1 MLDFVVLASCGVDG
15 TAEGRQCPAKMPKR
29 RPCKAR
35 RCRPSRTG
43 RLPSSASIP
52 AVDLGGLFAQSSRAQ
67 YSMARG
73 HRGSGSC
80 HGCQRLTN
88 ATSHDAI
95 LTLKT
100 LAFGTAVNTFRGM
113 MLPYFP
119 ISGRKV
125 GFASITGIYLARQ
138 TLLMEDMHD
147 IPVTKPL
154 HSSGADIG
162 VREAEGLRVMVW
174 ASSTCR
180 LCYRNSFWSSS
191 GSWMEVGAYGFSEP
205 ERQPVLDQLVQV
217 HGLHGAYSDDTPNA
231 SSRSTLSTVA
241 HRSNATRRSYS
252 IYDPVQHERPPIVL
266 VPAATILGPAGRK
279 RSP

>member
-1 MLDFVVLASCGVDG
+1 VERRRARPRLPDCSASYTRKSWLPARSPRRLGRSAIFRQTRQLRPEQEPDESKVLDFVVLASCGVDG

-100 LAFGTAVNTFRGM
+100 LAFGTAVNTFPGM

-119 ISGRKV
+119 
-125 GFASITGIYLARQ
+125 
-138 TLLMEDMHD
+138 
-147 IPVTKPL
+147 
-154 HSSGADIG
+154 
-162 VREAEGLRVMVW
+162 
-174 ASSTCR
+174 
-180 LCYRNSFWSSS
+180 
-191 GSWMEVGAYGFSEP
+191 
-205 ERQPVLDQLVQV
+205 
-217 HGLHGAYSDDTPNA
+217 
-231 SSRSTLSTVA
+231 
-241 HRSNATRRSYS
+241 
-252 IYDPVQHERPPIVL
+252 
-266 VPAATILGPAGRK
+266 
-279 RSP
+279 

>member
-1 MLDFVVLASCGVDG
+1 MLDSVALASCGVDG

-125 GFASITGIYLARQ
+125 GFASITGIYGRTQ
-138 TLLMEDMHD
+138 T
-147 IPVTKPL
+147 
-154 HSSGADIG
+154 
-162 VREAEGLRVMVW
+162 R
-174 ASSTCR
+174 
-180 LCYRNSFWSSS
+180 
-191 GSWMEVGAYGFSEP
+191 
-205 ERQPVLDQLVQV
+205 
-217 HGLHGAYSDDTPNA
+217 
-231 SSRSTLSTVA
+231 
-241 HRSNATRRSYS
+241 
-252 IYDPVQHERPPIVL
+252 
-266 VPAATILGPAGRK
+266 PAGRK
-279 RSP
+279 RSPWRTEVPLLPCIAPVSVFAKFDPASLTTCALSPSESYEEGQYWRTEENRNFHDFFMTSL